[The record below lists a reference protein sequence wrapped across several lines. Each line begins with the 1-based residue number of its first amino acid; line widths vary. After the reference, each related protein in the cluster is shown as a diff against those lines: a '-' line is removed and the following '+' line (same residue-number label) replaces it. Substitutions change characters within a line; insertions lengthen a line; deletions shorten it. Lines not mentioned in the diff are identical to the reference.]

1 MYSPI
6 STRLVDIYINLIPG
20 LCAFFINDLSLDTS
34 WFLKPPDRK
43 SFMSYSAYN
52 VMIVIAIYTP
62 GPVFKWFL
70 LLIHSFHKLI
80 EPNPPGNYVI

>member
-1 MYSPI
+1 
-6 STRLVDIYINLIPG
+6 
-20 LCAFFINDLSLDTS
+20 
-34 WFLKPPDRK
+34 
-43 SFMSYSAYN
+43 MSYSAYN